1 MRMLNN
7 KLHLFQELEL
17 ERTKVMEE
25 KNQDIKILK
34 EKLSKKEE
42 ECEAEKA
49 KFEEVRREKEMSEA
63 NTKEI
68 MRNLM

>member
-7 KLHLFQELEL
+7 KLHFFQELEL
-17 ERTKVMEE
+17 ERTEVVEE
-25 KNQDIKILK
+25 KNKDIQILK

-42 ECEAEKA
+42 ECEAEKS
-49 KFEEVRREKEMSEA
+49 KFEEVEREKEISENKA
-63 NTKEI
+63 KEI